1 MAQIDGTIATYL
13 TAIEVEGKTQNTVLS
28 YGASLEDFRR
38 VARRLGFPQQLEA
51 YSVEHVYRFLG
62 DLKQRGASTVYRH
75 RRHREVKTF
84 FSWCRRMDYVADNVF
99 AKVPLVKLDQ
109 QIRPPFSPDE
119 IQRLLGSL
127 DQTDLPGC
135 RNHAVILF
143 LLDTGVRVS
152 ECVSIRLDD
161 VDWER
166 RRVLVRETKNKH
178 DRWVGFG
185 ERTAQAMR
193 DYVERFRGDRPGE
206 LFLTAAREPMASG
219 NTVRVML
226 RRIAAQLGLEKVHPH
241 RFRHTF
247 ATWAIQSGAREID
260 VQMLLGHSDLA
271 MVQRYSRTY
280 TSEQAVRAHAGLSP
294 VGQLEPVG
302 IEGDATEHPV
312 PPAVA
317 GPAEDQ
323 TLDLLSSPDRVS
335 HVVPRRTDRVSPDAS
350 PTNGK
355 AETMAT
361 TKERDSRR
369 ADARRQVQEAAVQ
382 LRGGRARRAAVLRA
396 AQRPRVQEPLGGGQG
411 GHRHGHQRLPLLVD
425 PRPAALRPG
434 SAPAGGA
441 GGRKEGCVA
450 VCGSARFPGAIRILW
465 SDT

>member
-1 MAQIDGTIATYL
+1 MAQIDDTISTYL

-28 YGASLEDFRR
+28 YRASLEDFRR
-38 VARRLGFPQQLEA
+38 VGDRLGLPSELEA

-62 DLKQRGASTVYRH
+62 DLKERGASPAYRH

-84 FSWCRRMDYVADNVF
+84 FSWCRRMEYVTANVF

-135 RNHAVILF
+135 RNHALILF

-152 ECVSIRLDD
+152 ECVSVRLED

-166 RRVLVRETKNKH
+166 RRVLVCETKNKH

-193 DYVERFRGDRPGE
+193 DYVERFRGDRSGE
-206 LFLTAAREPMASG
+206 LFLTSAGEPMASG
-219 NTVRVML
+219 NTVRVLL
-226 RRIAAQLGLEKVHPH
+226 RRIAEQLGLEKVHPH

-280 TSEQAVRAHAGLSP
+280 TSEQAVRAHARLSP
-294 VGQLEPVG
+294 VGQLEPR
-302 IEGDATEHPV
+302 GDVSRSPPRTEHRV
-312 PPAVA
+312 SSR
-317 GPAEDQ
+317 DQ
-323 TLDLLSSPDRVS
+323 TATCFRRPTGVS
-335 HVVPRRTDRVSPDAS
+335 HVVPQAT
-350 PTNGK
+350 
-355 AETMAT
+355 AEAPPHE
-361 TKERDSRR
+361 KGREHGHDEGEDSRR
-369 ADARRQVQEAAVQ
+369 ADARREVQEAAVH

-396 AQRPRVQEPLGGGQG
+396 AEGPRVQEPLGGGQS

-425 PRPAALRPG
+425 PRAAARGPD
-434 SAPAGGA
+434 SAPAGRA
-441 GGRKEGCVA
+441 GCRTEKDA
-450 VCGSARFPGAIRILW
+450 
-465 SDT
+465 

>member
-1 MAQIDGTIATYL
+1 MAQIDDTIATYL
-13 TAIEVEGKTQNTVLS
+13 TAIDVEGKTQNTVLS
-28 YGASLEDFRR
+28 YRASLEDFRR
-38 VARRLGFPQQLEA
+38 VGRRLGFPEDLGA
-51 YSVEHVYRFLG
+51 YSVEHVYGFLG
-62 DLKQRGASTVYRH
+62 DLKQRGASPAYQH

-127 DQTDLPGC
+127 DQTNLPGC
-135 RNHAVILF
+135 RNHALILF
-143 LLDTGVRVS
+143 LLDSGVRVS
-152 ECVSIRLDD
+152 ECVAIRLDD

-193 DYVERFRGDRPGE
+193 DYVDRFRGDRSGV
-206 LFLTAAREPMASG
+206 LFLTAAGEPMASG

-226 RRIAAQLGLEKVHPH
+226 RRIAEQLGLEKVHPH

-280 TSEQAVRAHAGLSP
+280 TSEQAVEAHAALSP
-294 VGQLEPVG
+294 VAQLEPVA
-302 IEGDATEHPV
+302 IAGDATEHTGATEPQ
-312 PPAVA
+312 P
-317 GPAEDQ
+317 EDQ
-323 TLDLLSSPDRVS
+323 TPDLPSAPERVS
-335 HVVPRRTDRVSPDAS
+335 HVVPRRTDGTSPDAS
-350 PTNGK
+350 PTNGTAKTMPTMKEQIRAGQTLVARYKKKQHTCEVVEYDRRLYFVLPKGRLFTSPSAAGK
-355 AETMAT
+355 AVTGTAT
-361 TKERDSRR
+361 NGYRFWSLPDQPP
-369 ADARRQVQEAAVQ
+369 A
-382 LRGGRARRAAVLRA
+382 GRAARQQAALTAVEKA
-396 AQRPRVQEPLGGGQG
+396 AQEP
-411 GHRHGHQRLPLLVD
+411 
-425 PRPAALRPG
+425 A
-434 SAPAGGA
+434 
-441 GGRKEGCVA
+441 
-450 VCGSARFPGAIRILW
+450 
-465 SDT
+465 

>member
-1 MAQIDGTIATYL
+1 MAQIDDTISTYL

-28 YGASLEDFRR
+28 YRASLEDFRR
-38 VARRLGFPQQLEA
+38 AGDRLGLPSELEA

-62 DLKQRGASTVYRH
+62 DLKERGASPAYRH

-84 FSWCRRMDYVADNVF
+84 FSWCRRMEYVTANVF

-135 RNHAVILF
+135 RNHALILF

-152 ECVSIRLDD
+152 ECVSVRLED

-166 RRVLVRETKNKH
+166 RRVLVCETKNKH

-193 DYVERFRGDRPGE
+193 DYVERFRGDRSGE
-206 LFLTAAREPMASG
+206 LFLTSAGEPMASG
-219 NTVRVML
+219 NTVRVLL
-226 RRIAAQLGLEKVHPH
+226 RRIAEQLGLEKVHPH

-280 TSEQAVRAHAGLSP
+280 TSEQAVRAHARLSP
-294 VGQLEPVG
+294 VGQLEPP
-302 IEGDATEHPV
+302 GDATDAAELLGATESPV
-312 PPAVA
+312 A
-317 GPAEDQ
+317 DQ
-323 TLDLLSSPDRVS
+323 TPDLLSSPDRVS
-335 HVVPRRTDRVSPDAS
+335 HVVPQAT
-350 PTNGK
+350 
-355 AETMAT
+355 AEAPPMRKDESVTT
-361 TKERDSRR
+361 TKEKIR
-369 ADARRQVQEAAVQ
+369 AGQTLVAKYKKQQYTCEVVEHDERLCFVLPKGRVFKSLSAA
-382 LRGGRARRAAVLRA
+382 GKAVTGTATNGYRFWSIPEQPPAGQTAPQQA
-396 AQRPRVQEPLGGGQG
+396 AQ
-411 GHRHGHQRLPLLVD
+411 
-425 PRPAALRPG
+425 AA
-434 SAPAGGA
+434 AEKDA
-441 GGRKEGCVA
+441 
-450 VCGSARFPGAIRILW
+450 
-465 SDT
+465 

>member
-1 MAQIDGTIATYL
+1 MAQIDATISTYL

-28 YGASLEDFRR
+28 YRASLEDFRR
-38 VARRLGFPQQLEA
+38 VGDRLGLPGELEA

-62 DLKQRGASTVYRH
+62 DLKERGASPAYRH

-84 FSWCRRMDYVADNVF
+84 FSWCRRMEYVTANVF

-135 RNHAVILF
+135 RNHALILF

-152 ECVSIRLDD
+152 ECVSVRLED

-166 RRVLVRETKNKH
+166 RRVLVCETKNKH

-193 DYVERFRGDRPGE
+193 DYVERFRGDRSGE
-206 LFLTAAREPMASG
+206 LFLTSAGEPMASG
-219 NTVRVML
+219 NTVRVLL
-226 RRIAAQLGLEKVHPH
+226 RRIAEQLGLEKVHPH

-280 TSEQAVRAHAGLSP
+280 TSEQAVRAHARLSP
-294 VGQLEPVG
+294 VGQLEPP
-302 IEGDATEHPV
+302 GDATDAAELLGATESP
-312 PPAVA
+312 VA
-317 GPAEDQ
+317 GSNTRLAFVARPSESCRP
-323 TLDLLSSPDRVS
+323 SSDGGGTADEKGR
-335 HVVPRRTDRVSPDAS
+335 
-350 PTNGK
+350 
-355 AETMAT
+355 
-361 TKERDSRR
+361 ERDHDEGEDSRR
-369 ADARRQVQEAAVQ
+369 ADARREVQEATAY
-382 LRGGRARRAAVLRA
+382 LRGGRVRRAAALCA
-396 AQRPRVQEPLGGGQG
+396 AEGPRVQEPLGGWQG

-425 PRPAALRPG
+425 PPSRP
-434 SAPAGGA
+434 PAGQT
-441 GGRKEGCVA
+441 
-450 VCGSARFPGAIRILW
+450 ARQQAAQAAAEK
-465 SDT
+465 DA

>member
-1 MAQIDGTIATYL
+1 MAQIDDTISTYL

-28 YGASLEDFRR
+28 YRASLEDFRR
-38 VARRLGFPQQLEA
+38 VGDRLGLPSELEA

-62 DLKQRGASTVYRH
+62 DLKERGASPAYRH

-84 FSWCRRMDYVADNVF
+84 FSWCRRMEYVTANVF

-135 RNHAVILF
+135 RNHALILF

-152 ECVSIRLDD
+152 ECVSVRLED

-166 RRVLVRETKNKH
+166 RRVLVCETKNKH

-185 ERTAQAMR
+185 ERTARAMR
-193 DYVERFRGDRPGE
+193 DYVERFRGDRSGE
-206 LFLTAAREPMASG
+206 LFLTSAGEPMASG
-219 NTVRVML
+219 NTVRVLL
-226 RRIAAQLGLEKVHPH
+226 RRIAEQLGLEKVHPH

-280 TSEQAVRAHAGLSP
+280 TSEQAVRAHARLSP
-294 VGQLEPVG
+294 VGQLGAAGEPV
-302 IEGDATEHPV
+302 ATEDGHP
-312 PPAVA
+312 ATE
-317 GPAEDQ
+317 G
-323 TLDLLSSPDRVS
+323 TGDLLSSLNGVS
-335 HVVPRRTDRVSPDAS
+335 DAVTEATADALPPRKDDSMT
-350 PTNGK
+350 
-355 AETMAT
+355 T
-361 TKERDSRR
+361 TKEKIR
-369 ADARRQVQEAAVQ
+369 AGQSLVAKYKKQQHICEVVEYDGRLHFVLPKGRVFKSPSAAGKAVTGTATNGYRFWSIPDKPPTGQAARQQAAK
-382 LRGGRARRAAVLRA
+382 AAT
-396 AQRPRVQEPLGGGQG
+396 E
-411 GHRHGHQRLPLLVD
+411 
-425 PRPAALRPG
+425 
-434 SAPAGGA
+434 
-441 GGRKEGCVA
+441 KA
-450 VCGSARFPGAIRILW
+450 V
-465 SDT
+465 

>member
-1 MAQIDGTIATYL
+1 MARIDDTIATYL

-28 YGASLEDFRR
+28 YRASLEDFRR
-38 VARRLGFPQQLEA
+38 VGRRLRFPKELEA
-51 YSVEHVYRFLG
+51 YSVEHVYGFLG
-62 DLKQRGASTVYRH
+62 DLKQRGASPAYQH

-84 FSWCRRMDYVADNVF
+84 FSWCRRMEYVEANVF
-99 AKVPLVKLDQ
+99 AKVALVKLDQ

-119 IQRLLGSL
+119 IRRLLGSL
-127 DQTDLPGC
+127 DRTNPPGC
-135 RNHAVILF
+135 RNHALILF

-193 DYVERFRGDRPGE
+193 DYVERFRGDRSGV
-206 LFLTAAREPMASG
+206 LFLTAAGEPMASG

-226 RRIAAQLGLEKVHPH
+226 RRIAEQLGLEKVHPH

-260 VQMLLGHSDLA
+260 VQLLLGHSDLA

-294 VGQLEPVG
+294 VGQLETVG
-302 IEGDATEHPV
+302 GEGDAEEHPA
-312 PPAVA
+312 PPAGA

-323 TLDLLSSPDRVS
+323 TPDLLSSPDRLS
-335 HVVPRRTDRVSPDAS
+335 HVVPQRTDGVSPDEL

-361 TKERDSRR
+361 TKEKIR
-369 ADARRQVQEAAVQ
+369 AGQTLVAKYKKQQHTCEVVEHDERLYFVLQKGRVFKSPSAAGKAVTGTATNGYRFWSIPDQPPAGQAARQQ
-382 LRGGRARRAAVLRA
+382 A
-396 AQRPRVQEPLGGGQG
+396 AQ
-411 GHRHGHQRLPLLVD
+411 
-425 PRPAALRPG
+425 AA
-434 SAPAGGA
+434 AAKA
-441 GGRKEGCVA
+441 A
-450 VCGSARFPGAIRILW
+450 
-465 SDT
+465 

>member
-1 MAQIDGTIATYL
+1 M
-13 TAIEVEGKTQNTVLS
+13 
-28 YGASLEDFRR
+28 
-38 VARRLGFPQQLEA
+38 
-51 YSVEHVYRFLG
+51 
-62 DLKQRGASTVYRH
+62 
-75 RRHREVKTF
+75 
-84 FSWCRRMDYVADNVF
+84 
-99 AKVPLVKLDQ
+99 PLVKLDQ

-135 RNHAVILF
+135 RNHALILF

-152 ECVSIRLDD
+152 ECVSVRLED

-166 RRVLVRETKNKH
+166 RRVLVCETKNKH

-193 DYVERFRGDRPGE
+193 DYVERFRGDRSGE
-206 LFLTAAREPMASG
+206 LFLTSAGEPMASG

-226 RRIAAQLGLEKVHPH
+226 RRIAEQLGLEKVHPH

-280 TSEQAVRAHAGLSP
+280 TSEQAVRAHARLSP
-294 VGQLEPVG
+294 VGQLEPP
-302 IEGDATEHPV
+302 GDATDAAELLGATESPV
-312 PPAVA
+312 A
-317 GPAEDQ
+317 DQ
-323 TLDLLSSPDRVS
+323 TPDLLSSPDRVS
-335 HVVPRRTDRVSPDAS
+335 HVVPQAT
-350 PTNGK
+350 
-355 AETMAT
+355 AEAPPMRKDESVTT
-361 TKERDSRR
+361 TKEKIR
-369 ADARRQVQEAAVQ
+369 AGQSARREVQEAAVH

-396 AQRPRVQEPLGGGQG
+396 AQRPRVQEPLGGGQS

-425 PRPAALRPG
+425 PRAA
-434 SAPAGGA
+434 
-441 GGRKEGCVA
+441 
-450 VCGSARFPGAIRILW
+450 ARGPD
-465 SDT
+465 STP